1 MFPCPL
7 AGTRNRVPRE
17 IRGTGSATPSSE
29 SLAPVRDPG
38 QLAAGPGGG
47 RGEEGT

>member
-1 MFPCPL
+1 MFPRPL
-7 AGTRNRVPRE
+7 AGTRSRLPRE
-17 IRGTGSATPSSE
+17 VRGTGSATPSSE

-38 QLAAGPGGG
+38 WLAAGPGGG